1 MRNASMDGVTELGYV
16 RFGVSSL
23 PKWHEYLTVVL
34 GMEVRDDL
42 GDGKLWGRMDFWHH
56 RLCFEQNDCDD
67 MLAMGLRVAGPEEFR
82 AMQATLKAKLG
93 IDSAPQRL
101 LGVCSPK
108 VAHPLVTAEPDLA
121 ALLPCGASA
130 HEATPG
136 QTRVLLQD
144 PRVIL
149 AASASQDPAVQAVLE
164 EARGAVLRVVVA
176 LGGQGA

>member
-1 MRNASMDGVTELGYV
+1 MNPPYAFAITLAQPLAQAVETLRAALAAEQMGI
-16 RFGVSSL
+16 VS
-23 PKWHEYLTVVL
+23 
-34 GMEVRDDL
+34 EVD
-42 GDGKLWGRMDFWHH
+42 
-56 RLCFEQNDCDD
+56 
-67 MLAMGLRVAGPEEFR
+67 
-82 AMQATLKAKLG
+82 MQATLKAKLG
-93 IDSAPQRL
+93 IDSTPQRL

-108 VAHPLVTAEPDLA
+108 VAHALVTAEPDLA

-149 AASASQDPAVQAVLE
+149 AASASQDPAVKTVLE
-164 EARGAVLRVVVA
+164 EARGAVLRVVAA